1 MKEWLAQS
9 QGSGRLSNLVVHLSL
24 SHSYEVQLARKAP
37 LNQVV
42 PLFLLS
48 IRRNRQEKTSNCGY
62 ITKSHQSSR
71 FLSLISLEQRKD
83 SSGTV
88 RTLDVKHDRRSD
100 QSYLYDYK
108 IGLTSGSTTER
119 NMPTRLIK

>member
-24 SHSYEVQLARKAP
+24 SHSYEVQLARKAT

-48 IRRNRQEKTSNCGY
+48 IRRNRQEKTSNCGV

-71 FLSLISLEQRKD
+71 FLSSISQQQIK
-83 SSGTV
+83 SSS
-88 RTLDVKHDRRSD
+88 HA
-100 QSYLYDYK
+100 
-108 IGLTSGSTTER
+108 
-119 NMPTRLIK
+119 